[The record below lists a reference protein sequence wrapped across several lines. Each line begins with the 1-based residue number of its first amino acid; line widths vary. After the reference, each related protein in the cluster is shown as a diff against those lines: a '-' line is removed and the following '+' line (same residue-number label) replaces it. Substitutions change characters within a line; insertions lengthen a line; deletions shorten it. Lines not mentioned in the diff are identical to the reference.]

1 MATKIITLP
10 TSVFAITEVFATS
23 LYSHA
28 PAPAQPMNT
37 PPSTVLP
44 TYDVVPNNGAA
55 WCCLQCHRPL
65 SPPKMVRLWWHLWGW
80 CCLHPLQQVQQL
92 LLHSQYSTMMRPSS
106 REVPFWEDLKI
117 NAGLS
122 YVIFPFSAFTIERNC
137 SHIYFLSLS
146 ISTSSIK
153 SFPDFMKAVIQP
165 SIPPWGIINNHHPQ
179 LTLIFSLQVTF

>member
-1 MATKIITLP
+1 
-10 TSVFAITEVFATS
+10 
-23 LYSHA
+23 
-28 PAPAQPMNT
+28 MNT

-44 TYDVVPNNGAA
+44 SLR
-55 WCCLQCHRPL
+55 CRPQQRCRLVL
-65 SPPKMVRLWWHLWGW
+65 STMAPPIMLPPEMVRLWWHLWGW

-179 LTLIFSLQVTF
+179 LTLTFSLQVTF